1 MEKLI
6 FIVIGFILGQLPGWF
21 DRKRKIR
28 TYFAALRAETHVI
41 KEKSERYLKDN
52 VISPLFRLPTESF
65 KTSYPILLVEGVLKE
80 KEIHD
85 LSLFY
90 SQGPDGR
97 IKRNEKGG
105 RMRSPDVTCPSA
117 ARRRRRP
124 SLRVR
129 SSTCQS
135 RVQFRSRRRV
145 RGRRRSGTAVSFPGR
160 PSRRRRPPTA

>member
-1 MEKLI
+1 MVINNMEKLI

-90 SQGPDGR
+90 SQVQDINRGFDNTAAALASKYDELLVGESAR
-97 IKRNEKGG
+97 CRLKVEKLIVGEEALYINVEKIIN
-105 RMRSPDVTCPSA
+105 DK
-117 ARRRRRP
+117 
-124 SLRVR
+124 LDK
-129 SSTCQS
+129 
-135 RVQFRSRRRV
+135 
-145 RGRRRSGTAVSFPGR
+145 SFWWF
-160 PSRRRRPPTA
+160 

>member
-1 MEKLI
+1 MVINNMEKLI
-6 FIVIGFILGQLPGWF
+6 CIVIGFILGQLPGWF

-65 KTSYPILLVEGVLKE
+65 KNSYPILLVEGVLKE

-90 SQGPDGR
+90 RQVQDINRGFDNTAAALASKYDELLVGESAR
-97 IKRNEKGG
+97 CRLKVEKLIVGEEALYINVEKIIN
-105 RMRSPDVTCPSA
+105 DK
-117 ARRRRRP
+117 
-124 SLRVR
+124 LDK
-129 SSTCQS
+129 
-135 RVQFRSRRRV
+135 
-145 RGRRRSGTAVSFPGR
+145 SF
-160 PSRRRRPPTA
+160 